1 MVRTSAATD
10 VDPDAQASEREAGK
24 QALNSMEE
32 ELKRSEARVAQVEQE
47 REELRHAREE
57 FSKILT
63 RERRLHQ
70 DESLLL
76 QSRFEALESDNNE
89 LKTGE
94 SDNNELKSGIFVSSI
109 SSKMVRCLCR
119 VCEVW

>member
-1 MVRTSAATD
+1 
-10 VDPDAQASEREAGK
+10 
-24 QALNSMEE
+24 MEE
-32 ELKRSEARVAQVEQE
+32 ELKRCEAQIAQVEQE

-57 FSKILT
+57 FSNILT

-76 QSRFEALESDNNE
+76 QSRLEALESDNNE
-89 LKTGE
+89 LNT
-94 SDNNELKSGIFVSSI
+94 GIFVISSI

-119 VCEVW
+119 LSEVL